1 MKTIEHIIELTQH
14 IDYLKKEG
22 KTIGFVPTM
31 GALHKGHISL
41 IERAKQENDIVVCS
55 VFVNP
60 IQFNNKED
68 LIKYPRDIEKDSI
81 LLEENGCD
89 ILFCPKAEEV
99 YAEEAKESFSFGALE
114 KVMEGKQ
121 RPGHFNGVAIIV
133 SRLFDWVKPNRAY
146 FGEKDFQQ
154 IAIIKDMV
162 RQLNSPVEIVPC
174 PIVRE
179 IDGLAISS
187 RNVRLEEQAREIA
200 PKIHYILHKSCS
212 MKDNLSFSQIKS
224 FVINEF
230 KRIKEFELEYFE
242 MVDDTTLQP
251 ISQKGEN
258 GVVGCVAVWLGGVR
272 LIDVERYY

>member
-68 LIKYPRDIEKDSI
+68 LEKYPRDIQKDSI

-99 YAEEAKESFSFGALE
+99 YAEEANESFSFGALE
-114 KVMEGKQ
+114 QVMEGKQ

-133 SRLFDWVKPNRAY
+133 SRLFNWVNPNRAY

-154 IAIIKDMV
+154 LAIDVQTANDKD
-162 RQLNSPVEIVPC
+162 RKTTIDKLKLTKDQKDELLKQLNIVKGTVFQSEENLKANAKVMN
-174 PIVRE
+174 ILGIAKQNMLDNNATLE
-179 IDGLAISS
+179 QGITLEGLLGDKTDQRAKST
-187 RNVRLEEQAREIA
+187 E
-200 PKIHYILHKSCS
+200 KIKNY
-212 MKDNLSFSQIKS
+212 
-224 FVINEF
+224 
-230 KRIKEFELEYFE
+230 
-242 MVDDTTLQP
+242 
-251 ISQKGEN
+251 QKP
-258 GVVGCVAVWLGGVR
+258 
-272 LIDVERYY
+272 D